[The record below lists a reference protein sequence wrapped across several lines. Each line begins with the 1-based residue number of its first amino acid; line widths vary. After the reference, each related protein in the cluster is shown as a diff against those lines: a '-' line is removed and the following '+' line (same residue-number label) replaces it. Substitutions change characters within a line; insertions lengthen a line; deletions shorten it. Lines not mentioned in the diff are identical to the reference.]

1 MGQIHVD
8 GMSVDILCSNLR
20 YLRGKTVVEWA
31 KMCCKNR
38 PEGGTRRGPCEK

>member
-20 YLRGKTVVEWA
+20 DFRAKTVGAVA
-31 KMCCKNR
+31 KNVF
-38 PEGGTRRGPCEK
+38 